1 MIRLD
6 RFQCWQFSS
15 VHTLVCFD
23 PSRSSLL
30 FGLPANSFLDQPLAQ
45 LPQGCGRRFA
55 LRLLRRQAAAAVVE
69 VHPSQALQLCSRG
82 AVHSCGRSL
91 LLEFE
96 KEQEKKNEKETKPP
110 TIWIQIKIDI
120 LSLPFWLQSFETLSY
135 ESISGNHWG
144 WQGNLPGNKAETLL
158 KVLPACL
165 LGI

>member
-45 LPQGCGRRFA
+45 LPQGRCRRFA

-96 KEQEKKNEKETKPP
+96 KEQKKWDIEKKANN
-110 TIWIQIKIDI
+110 INIDKDRYFIIVI
-120 LSLPFWLQSFETLSY
+120 LTAVLWSCVLWKRQWKSLRLT
-135 ESISGNHWG
+135 G
-144 WQGNLPGNKAETLL
+144 
-158 KVLPACL
+158 
-165 LGI
+165 